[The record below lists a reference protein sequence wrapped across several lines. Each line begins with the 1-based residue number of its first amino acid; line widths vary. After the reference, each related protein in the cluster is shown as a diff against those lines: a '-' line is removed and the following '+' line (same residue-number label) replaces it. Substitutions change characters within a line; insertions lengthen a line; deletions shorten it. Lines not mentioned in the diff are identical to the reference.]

1 MQAEGIFD
9 QDQNREEYFVV
20 DMIQS
25 IANDIY
31 RCETALFN
39 KETMCMLAITPGDM
53 FISTAKLWRISRML
67 REAERERLENTQVL
81 VALLHPE
88 SFETIKKNFPEAWRT
103 LWEVNWWE
111 S

>member
-1 MQAEGIFD
+1 
-9 QDQNREEYFVV
+9 
-20 DMIQS
+20 
-25 IANDIY
+25 
-31 RCETALFN
+31 
-39 KETMCMLAITPGDM
+39 
-53 FISTAKLWRISRML
+53 ML

-88 SFETIKKNFPEAWRT
+88 SFETIKKNFPEVWRT